1 MLKYENVTF
10 LREPAKKLTREEF
23 IALHLNVFWLDRK
36 EITRRKMLGT
46 VHDLIIGVKKS
57 KK

>member
-10 LREPAKKLTREEF
+10 LREPAKKLTSDEF
-23 IALHLNVFWLDRK
+23 IALHLNVFFQDRD
-36 EITRRKMLGT
+36 EDTRRKMLSE
-46 VHDLIIGVKKS
+46 VHDLITGAKKS